1 MKDIKIEIIE
11 RNTSKEDYG
20 QVLGIEV
27 KYRRIQLSMT
37 LATTASKIC
46 SISYLSKIENNAI
59 DASPLYLR
67 EICQQVDLDDN
78 QIDLLMNLRK
88 IIEECIAAY
97 LNKDAAFLNDSF
109 CNGKGF
115 ENFRYKIIEFIYYLY
130 NEDIYN
136 ANLTYKNLI
145 RVSSTMSDFDFYV
158 FSLFS
163 GILCYYNQF
172 YTDFFETLKLLTNLK
187 INTEFDILKD
197 KFIFLSLSFINS
209 CDTSFAYKI
218 IKERLLNNGKY
229 TMLEEINYIYS
240 LYLLNNNSFYEYY
253 EIVKQITNPKYKES
267 VRLYCDFAN
276 NNMNL
281 SSYNQENLTTF
292 TKLLLLTRTN
302 KALAKNEIESI
313 EPIYEYDMNLILLK
327 YLLLE
332 NDNDKLR
339 FITDIAL
346 PNTQR
351 NNTKFNSNF
360 FLYELANVASRSF
373 KYKLFTTYFLKINN
387 QNN

>member
-1 MKDIKIEIIE
+1 
-11 RNTSKEDYG
+11 
-20 QVLGIEV
+20 
-27 KYRRIQLSMT
+27 
-37 LATTASKIC
+37 
-46 SISYLSKIENNAI
+46 
-59 DASPLYLR
+59 
-67 EICQQVDLDDN
+67 
-78 QIDLLMNLRK
+78 
-88 IIEECIAAY
+88 
-97 LNKDAAFLNDSF
+97 
-109 CNGKGF
+109 
-115 ENFRYKIIEFIYYLY
+115 
-130 NEDIYN
+130 
-136 ANLTYKNLI
+136 
-145 RVSSTMSDFDFYV
+145 
-158 FSLFS
+158 
-163 GILCYYNQF
+163 
-172 YTDFFETLKLLTNLK
+172 
-187 INTEFDILKD
+187 
-197 KFIFLSLSFINS
+197 
-209 CDTSFAYKI
+209 
-218 IKERLLNNGKY
+218 
-229 TMLEEINYIYS
+229 
-240 LYLLNNNSFYEYY
+240 
-253 EIVKQITNPKYKES
+253 
-267 VRLYCDFAN
+267 
-276 NNMNL
+276 MNL